1 MQQQY
6 NDIIL
11 GSMEKASTPKQAI
24 HSLFKYPMRSLES
37 CDIHSQIRTLVTLT
51 TKISMPPHATSVLI
65 LFGVLVVLSAVLKVK
80 LPAVVIVS
88 LFQSTVL

>member
-37 CDIHSQIRTLVTLT
+37 YDIHSQIRTLVTLT
-51 TKISMPPHATSVLI
+51 TKISMLPHATSVLI